1 MTQFDEP
8 AARREYQQS
17 PALQTEFGDEA
28 TFVAY
33 QRGTAAGRIRPPI
46 TSRAVTAEPP
56 PRRADEE
63 PVIPPAPRVSSAAPR
78 RRRQALES
86 RDAAQR
92 RQAVA
97 PDILGIWQA
106 HGPQAGIQASGMM
119 SRFRSFEEFQAHV
132 NSHSREATTHGR

>member
-92 RQAVA
+92 QAA
-97 PDILGIWQA
+97 PDLRAIWDQ
-106 HGPQAGIQASGMM
+106 HGPQSGRIQCAATMQ
-119 SRFRSFEEFQAHV
+119 RFRSFEEFQAHV
-132 NSHSREATTHGR
+132 NSHSREVANGR